1 MVKKTKFRLG
11 ELLVQA
17 GLISEEQLNEALEKK
32 DSSQKLGDYLTEQNL
47 ITDVQVAELLEEQ
60 LGYPHIRLHNYP
72 FDQTL
77 LKLIPKE
84 YVQEKNIVPLK
95 REKNKLFLAISDPL
109 DYFTLNDVRLMT
121 GFEVEPVIVVKDE
134 IRQAIL
140 TLYEQEDFTEEL
152 EEQFREEAVHD
163 LTMEEASSPIV
174 KILNQL
180 FQQAVVQKASD
191 IHIDPQE
198 MKVFVRLRIDG
209 ALRTEQ
215 TFSKG
220 VQASMITRVKIL
232 AGLDITEQ
240 KIPQDGRIKMKIE
253 GRKVDFRVSTLPTI
267 FGEKVV
273 IRVLDTAATSNNL
286 EELGF
291 SEKNYEKFIKMIEEP
306 FGIVLLTGPTGSG
319 KTSTMYAAL
328 TRLNDESIN
337 IITVEDPVEY
347 QLDGINQIQ
356 VNPKVDL
363 TFANGLRAIL
373 RQDPDIIMLG
383 EIRDQETANM
393 AVRASITG
401 HLVLSTLHTNDS
413 IGAIDRLKNIG
424 VEQFLIGSS
433 INGVVAQR
441 LVRTVCRECVR
452 VVEPSIREKAIFSK
466 YNIEIEAIKRGA
478 GCPSCNQ
485 TGYRGRTAI
494 HEVLYIDD
502 EIREA
507 ILNEKTSV
515 HIEQLARQKGFTYLF
530 EDGLHKVKQGLT
542 TTEEVFRVAQE

>member
-1 MVKKTKFRLG
+1 MVKKVKLRLG

-17 GLISEEQLNEALEKK
+17 NLITEEQLNEALENK
-32 DSSQKLGDYLTEQNL
+32 DAGQRLGDYLTEQGQ
-47 ITDVQVAELLEEQ
+47 ITDVQLAEVLKEQ
-60 LGYPHIRLHNYP
+60 LGYPHIRLHNYE
-72 FDQTL
+72 FDTSL
-77 LKLIPKE
+77 LKLIPKD
-84 YVQEKNIVPLK
+84 YVREKSIIPLK

-109 DYFTLNDVRLMT
+109 DYFTINDVRLST
-121 GFEVEPVIVVKDE
+121 GFEVEPVIVTKSE

-140 TLYEQEDFTEEL
+140 ALYEQEDFTDEL
-152 EEQFREEAVHD
+152 EEQYQETKGTD
-163 LTMEEASSPIV
+163 LTIEEESSPIV

-198 MKVFVRLRIDG
+198 TKVVVRLRMDG
-209 ALRTEQ
+209 ALHTEQ

-220 VQASMITRVKIL
+220 VQASMVTRVKIM

-240 KIPQDGRIKMKIE
+240 KIPQDGRIKLNIE

-286 EELGF
+286 KELGF
-291 SEKNYEKFIKMIEEP
+291 SKDNYAKFVQMIEEP
-306 FGIVLLTGPTGSG
+306 YGIVLLTGPTGSG

-328 TRLNDESIN
+328 TRLNHESIN

-347 QLDGINQIQ
+347 QLEGVNQIQ

-413 IGAIDRLKNIG
+413 IGAIDRLKNMG

-433 INGVVAQR
+433 LNGVVAQR
-441 LVRTVCRECVR
+441 LVRTVCRECAQAIK
-452 VVEPSIREKAIFSK
+452 PSLREQAIFDK
-466 YNIEIEAIKRGA
+466 YQMDIETVKRGS
-478 GCPSCNQ
+478 GCPSCNN

-494 HEVLYIDD
+494 HEVLHIDD

-507 ILNEKTSV
+507 ILDEKTSV
-515 HIEQLARQKGFTYLF
+515 AIEQIAQRKGFTYLF
-530 EDGLHKVKQGLT
+530 EDGLQKVKQGLT

>member
-1 MVKKTKFRLG
+1 
-11 ELLVQA
+11 
-17 GLISEEQLNEALEKK
+17 
-32 DSSQKLGDYLTEQNL
+32 
-47 ITDVQVAELLEEQ
+47 
-60 LGYPHIRLHNYP
+60 
-72 FDQTL
+72 
-77 LKLIPKE
+77 
-84 YVQEKNIVPLK
+84 
-95 REKNKLFLAISDPL
+95 
-109 DYFTLNDVRLMT
+109 
-121 GFEVEPVIVVKDE
+121 
-134 IRQAIL
+134 
-140 TLYEQEDFTEEL
+140 
-152 EEQFREEAVHD
+152 
-163 LTMEEASSPIV
+163 MEEASSPIV

-393 AVRASITG
+393 AVRASIIG
-401 HLVLSTLHTNDS
+401 HLVLSTLHTNVRLER
-413 IGAIDRLKNIG
+413 IDRLKNIG

-433 INGVVAQR
+433 INGVD
-441 LVRTVCRECVR
+441 C
-452 VVEPSIREKAIFSK
+452 
-466 YNIEIEAIKRGA
+466 
-478 GCPSCNQ
+478 
-485 TGYRGRTAI
+485 TA
-494 HEVLYIDD
+494 V
-502 EIREA
+502 
-507 ILNEKTSV
+507 
-515 HIEQLARQKGFTYLF
+515 
-530 EDGLHKVKQGLT
+530 
-542 TTEEVFRVAQE
+542 

>member
-1 MVKKTKFRLG
+1 MSR
-11 ELLVQA
+11 
-17 GLISEEQLNEALEKK
+17 
-32 DSSQKLGDYLTEQNL
+32 
-47 ITDVQVAELLEEQ
+47 
-60 LGYPHIRLHNYP
+60 
-72 FDQTL
+72 
-77 LKLIPKE
+77 
-84 YVQEKNIVPLK
+84 KNIVPLK

-291 SEKNYEKFIKMIEEP
+291 SEK
-306 FGIVLLTGPTGSG
+306 
-319 KTSTMYAAL
+319 
-328 TRLNDESIN
+328 
-337 IITVEDPVEY
+337 
-347 QLDGINQIQ
+347 
-356 VNPKVDL
+356 
-363 TFANGLRAIL
+363 
-373 RQDPDIIMLG
+373 IM
-383 EIRDQETANM
+383 R
-393 AVRASITG
+393 
-401 HLVLSTLHTNDS
+401 
-413 IGAIDRLKNIG
+413 
-424 VEQFLIGSS
+424 SS
-433 INGVVAQR
+433 SR
-441 LVRTVCRECVR
+441 
-452 VVEPSIREKAIFSK
+452 
-466 YNIEIEAIKRGA
+466 
-478 GCPSCNQ
+478 
-485 TGYRGRTAI
+485 
-494 HEVLYIDD
+494 
-502 EIREA
+502 
-507 ILNEKTSV
+507 
-515 HIEQLARQKGFTYLF
+515 
-530 EDGLHKVKQGLT
+530 
-542 TTEEVFRVAQE
+542 